1 MHYYEEDE
9 EYVNIIR
16 LLDCVSPISVVVIF
30 ETSTILA
37 AVQNKAVINFTFSKI
52 QYDTC
57 CHTIDTIVVEI
68 LELTYGVVPS
78 SRRGR

>member
-37 AVQNKAVINFTFSKI
+37 AVQNKAVINFTFLKI

-57 CHTIDTIVVEI
+57 CHTIVVEI
-68 LELTYGVVPS
+68 CLKTLRIDVWSCPFIT
-78 SRRGR
+78 